1 MTSPP
6 LLHCAI
12 GHARTYNRA
21 MAAIASPA
29 ADLQSIAALDQRL
42 GNAVRGV
49 RILRTVALPAAL
61 AAPFLAAHAAGRTRM
76 PQVEYRRPDLS
87 AARAELEAILAAIPH
102 AHPLGGYLQRAA
114 SAWRDA
120 TRMLEA
126 VGTPAAS
133 TLSAQLYGSPQ
144 DVIPGTAL
152 SSAAAAREFVALAA
166 ELGDELA
173 DPAELHD
180 IDAATLQ
187 AELRTALDAFFG
199 AGSVAVE
206 LDDEL
211 TAKAAAGA
219 NRIRLRGAARFSA
232 YDRHQLLAHEAFVH
246 TLTARNGLLQPALGS
261 LARTSPHVTA
271 TQEGLAVYAELV
283 SGGMDLARLKR
294 ISLRILGIE
303 LALSGA
309 DFIEVFRFFLE
320 QGQDAADSYNSTA
333 RIFRGVPLSGGHA
346 FAKDTVYLH
355 GLLSVHT
362 FFRWALRGRRLGLLR
377 RLFAGKMA
385 LCDVLDFEPWFDSGF
400 IAEPR
405 YLPPWIASM
414 QGLAGSLAFSL
425 FINRIPMDAV
435 SAAHWRAR

>member
-1 MTSPP
+1 
-6 LLHCAI
+6 L
-12 GHARTYNRA
+12 RR
-21 MAAIASPA
+21 
-29 ADLQSIAALDQRL
+29 IAALDQRL
-42 GNAVRGV
+42 SAAVRGV
-49 RILRTVALPAAL
+49 RILRAVALPSAQAES
-61 AAPFLAAHAAGRTRM
+61 FLAAHAAGHLRM
-76 PQVEYRRPDLS
+76 PVADYHAPDLS
-87 AARAELEAILAAIPH
+87 AARAELAAVLAAIPRT
-102 AHPLGGYLQRAA
+102 HPLSGYLLRATG
-114 SAWRDA
+114 AWHRA
-120 TRMLEA
+120 TLMLEA

-133 TLSAQLYGSPQ
+133 VLSAQLYGGPQ

-152 SSAAAAREFVALAA
+152 SSAAAAREFVAVAA
-166 ELGDELA
+166 ELGGELEDTA
-173 DPAELHD
+173 ATHD

-187 AELRTALDAFFG
+187 VELRAALDAFFG
-199 AGSVAVE
+199 VGVVAVE
-206 LDDEL
+206 LDAEL
-211 TAKAAAGA
+211 AAKAAAGA
-219 NRIRLRGAARFSA
+219 SRIRLRSGSRFSA

-271 TQEGLAVYAELV
+271 TQEGLAVYAELI

-320 QGQDAADSYNSTA
+320 QGRDAADSYNSTA
-333 RIFRGVPLSGGHA
+333 RIFRGVPLSGGYA

-362 FFRWALRGRRLGLLR
+362 FFRWALRGRRLSLLR

-385 LCDVLDFEPWFDSGF
+385 LSDALDFEPWFDAGF

-405 YLPPWIASM
+405 YLPPWVAAM

-425 FINRIPMDAV
+425 FVNRIPMDEV
-435 SAAHWRAR
+435 SATSWRMQHDG

>member
-1 MTSPP
+1 MVAAAPP
-6 LLHCAI
+6 
-12 GHARTYNRA
+12 
-21 MAAIASPA
+21 AS
-29 ADLQSIAALDQRL
+29 DLQSIAALDQRL
-42 GNAVRGV
+42 SNAVRGV
-49 RILRTVALPAAL
+49 RILRTVALPAAQ
-61 AAPFLAAHAAGRTRM
+61 AESFLAAHAAGRLRM
-76 PQVEYRRPDLS
+76 PVADYHAPDLS
-87 AARAELEAILAAIPH
+87 AARAELDAILVAIPH

-120 TRMLEA
+120 TLMLEA

-133 TLSAQLYGSPQ
+133 ALSAHLYGSPR
-144 DVIPGTAL
+144 DAIPGTAL
-152 SSAAAAREFVALAA
+152 SSAAAAREFVAVAA
-166 ELGDELA
+166 ELGGELQ
-173 DPAELHD
+173 DSAELHD

-206 LDDEL
+206 LDAEL
-211 TAKAAAGA
+211 AAKAAAGA
-219 NRIRLRGAARFSA
+219 SRIRLRSASRFSA

-271 TQEGLAVYAELV
+271 TQEGLAVYAELI

-309 DFIEVFRFFLE
+309 DFIEVFRFFL
-320 QGQDAADSYNSTA
+320 GHGHDAADSYNSTA
-333 RIFRGVPLSGGHA
+333 RIFRGVPLRGGYA

-362 FFRWALRGRRLGLLR
+362 FFRWALRGRRLSLLR

-385 LCDVLDFEPWFDSGF
+385 LSDVLDFEPWFDTGF

-414 QGLAGSLAFSL
+414 QRLAGSLAFSL
-425 FINRIPMDAV
+425 FINRIPMDEV
-435 SAAHWRAR
+435 SAANWRARTDA